1 MKIKIGNLIDA
12 VPALRKLNN
21 LDLPLKTG
29 FKVFKLVEAVN
40 AELAFFTEKREAIQK
55 KADNRDSEIQELVNQ
70 EVELDAAKVTII
82 MTDDLRLSA
91 ADIAVLMPFIDFK
104 EE

>member
-12 VPALRKLNN
+12 IPALRKLNN

-29 FKVFKLVEAVN
+29 FKVYRLVEAVN
-40 AELAFFTEKREAIQK
+40 AELGFFTEKREAIQK